1 MLFCISCHASVDLLS
16 STSLNNPLLDQG
28 FAYQQLGKAIQGTDT
43 PGGTFQGNV
52 KFNATEGAQ
61 FAKYITL
68 CEHSTR
74 QVSLRKTSNRFKGR
88 MEEDTQRILE
98 VRVSGRES
106 ALLDSAGPFT
116 LSRRE
121 RTLFW
126 RFLAKR
132 ALLIFHN
139 AASLRLATLVLTAVI
154 ALQKELEV
162 IIFLNQLS
170 YIHLF

>member
-1 MLFCISCHASVDLLS
+1 MPCISGFAAFYVSKQSTAGSGLCFTSSWEKPPRALIHLGGPSRGTWSSMQLKELSLLS
-16 STSLNNPLLDQG
+16 TLLSVNI
-28 FAYQQLGKAIQGTDT
+28 QQDRSASERHQT
-43 PGGTFQGNV
+43 
-52 KFNATEGAQ
+52 
-61 FAKYITL
+61 
-68 CEHSTR
+68 
-74 QVSLRKTSNRFKGR
+74 FKGR

-126 RFLAKR
+126 RFLANR

-162 IIFLNQLS
+162 IIFLN
-170 YIHLF
+170 

>member
-1 MLFCISCHASVDLLS
+1 M
-16 STSLNNPLLDQG
+16 
-28 FAYQQLGKAIQGTDT
+28 KA
-43 PGGTFQGNV
+43 
-52 KFNATEGAQ
+52 NAAEGAQ
-61 FAKYITL
+61 FAKYTTV

-74 QVSLRKTSNRFKGR
+74 HVSLRKTSNRFKGR
-88 MEEDTQRILE
+88 MEEDTQQILE

-116 LSRRE
+116 LSLRE

-162 IIFLNQLS
+162 IIFLNSLCYTSSLKQS
-170 YIHLF
+170 ICVYFQY

>member
-1 MLFCISCHASVDLLS
+1 MLLLHFMPCISGYAAFYVSKQPTAGSGLCFTS
-16 STSLNNPLLDQG
+16 SWEKPSRALIH
-28 FAYQQLGKAIQGTDT
+28 LGG
-43 PGGTFQGNV
+43 PSREP
-52 KFNATEGAQ
+52 EGAR
-61 FAKYITL
+61 FATYITL

-162 IIFLNQLS
+162 IIFLN
-170 YIHLF
+170 